1 MAGPSQTTT
10 QPYGLKTGILSQWET
25 LAQSLSSIAP
35 TASPAMIIPLVIA
48 TSGRSSWLSYL
59 LATAGALLVAI
70 HVNVFAKDSA
80 SPGSLYA
87 FVHEELGLWAG
98 LIAGWG
104 LIVAYI
110 CTAQAVTG
118 GVMEYTQGFF
128 GGFMVRPWGGFIV
141 VVATIA
147 LAVALAYRNVELS
160 TRFMLWIEA
169 ASIALIVLVFVYPGH
184 VYPGHGQSLTHTAGQ
199 FAPGV
204 LALTPIR
211 AGLIL
216 ATFSFV
222 GFESATAL
230 GAEAKNPL
238 VTIPRAVLGTTILS
252 GFFFIFCAYAEFSA
266 FSGRLDLLDVNSA
279 PLQTLAQ
286 MKGIPWLAPVLS
298 IGAGVSFFAC
308 ALACI
313 TASARTAFF
322 VSAQGSLPRSLQR
335 AHTTNQTPHI
345 AVVASGIASAAV
357 PGYLVLRRASG
368 FDLYNWLGT
377 IATFGFVV
385 AYLFVVF
392 AAALRLKRKSKSTA
406 TSITLAAITILFL
419 GWALEGSLNL
429 GAPGPE
435 KWLAP
440 IFAAIVATGVLFGVW
455 YRRTTGNAA
464 RTTSPPAE
472 AVERIES

>member
-1 MAGPSQTTT
+1 MAPPEQAV
-10 QPYGLKTGILSQWET
+10 QPYLPAQQPFGLRTGILSQWET

-48 TSGRSSWLSYL
+48 GSGRSSWLSYL
-59 LATAGALLVAI
+59 LATVGALLVAL
-70 HVNVFAKDSA
+70 HVNVFARDTA

-87 FVHEELGLWAG
+87 FVHEELGVWAG

-104 LIVAYI
+104 LLVAYI
-110 CTAQAVTG
+110 GTAQAVTG
-118 GVMEYTQGFF
+118 GVMEYTQGLWGGWLLHPV
-128 GGFMVRPWGGFIV
+128 GGFL
-141 VVATIA
+141 VVATTIA
-147 LAVALAYRNVELS
+147 VAVALAYRNVELS

-169 ASIALIVLVFVYPGH
+169 ASIALIVLVFVFPS
-184 VYPGHGQSLTHTAGQ
+184 HGQSLAYSAGQ
-199 FAPGV
+199 FTPPAF
-204 LALTPIR
+204 ALNPIR

-238 VTIPRAVLGTTILS
+238 VTIPRAVLATTILS
-252 GFFFIFCAYAEFSA
+252 GFFFVFCAYAEFSA

-279 PLQTLAQ
+279 PLQTLAR
-286 MKGIPWLAPVLS
+286 MKGIAWLAPILS

-313 TASARTAFF
+313 TASARTALFI
-322 VSAQGSLPRSLQR
+322 SMQGSLPHHLGK
-335 AHTTNQTPHI
+335 AHVTNQTPHI
-345 AVVASGIASAAV
+345 AVVVSGIASVAV
-357 PGYLVLRRASG
+357 PGCLVLRHASG

-385 AYLFVVF
+385 AYIFVVV
-392 AAALRLKRKSKSTA
+392 AAIVRLKRKGRANLWNFAIA
-406 TSITLAAITILFL
+406 TVTILFL
-419 GWALEGSLNL
+419 GWAFEGSLNL
-429 GAPGPE
+429 GASGPE

-440 IFAAIVATGVLFGVW
+440 IFAGIVAIGVIFGVW
-455 YRRTTGNAA
+455 FRKTYSDG
-464 RTTSPPAE
+464 
-472 AVERIES
+472 

>member
-1 MAGPSQTTT
+1 MAESIPASD
-10 QPYGLKTGILSQWET
+10 QPYGLRSGILSQWET

-48 TSGRSSWLSYL
+48 VSGRSSWLAYVV
-59 LATAGALLVAI
+59 ATVGALLVAV

-87 FVHEELGLWAG
+87 FVHQELGLWAG
-98 LIAGWG
+98 LVAGWG
-104 LIVAYI
+104 LLVAYI
-110 CTAQAVTG
+110 GTAQAVTG
-118 GVMEYTQGFF
+118 GVVQYAQGLF
-128 GGFMVRPWGGFIV
+128 GGFLLRPFGALLV
-141 VVATIA
+141 VTATIM
-147 LAVALAYRNVELS
+147 LAAALAYRNVELS
-160 TRFMLWIEA
+160 ARFMLWIEA
-169 ASIALIVLVFVYPGH
+169 ASIALILLVFLLPGGFISLA
-184 VYPGHGQSLTHTAGQ
+184 PGAGQ
-199 FAPGV
+199 FSAP
-204 LALTPIR
+204 AFAMTPIR

-252 GFFFIFCAYAEFSA
+252 GFFFVFCAYAEFSA
-266 FSGRLDLLDVNSA
+266 FNGRIDLLTNSSA
-279 PLQTLAQ
+279 PLQLLAKI
-286 MKGIPWLAPVLS
+286 KGIGGLGPALS

-313 TASARTAFF
+313 TAAARTALFI
-322 VSAQGSLPRSLQR
+322 SSQGNLPRQLSR
-335 AHTTNQTPHI
+335 THAVNQTPHI
-345 AVVASGIASAAV
+345 AVLAAAAFSLAIPGFLVARHAT
-357 PGYLVLRRASG
+357 G

-385 AYLFVVF
+385 AYLFVVI
-392 AAALRLKRKSKSTA
+392 AAAVRLKRTGRLR
-406 TSITLAAITILFL
+406 IWNLALAILTTLFL
-419 GWALEGSLNL
+419 AWAFEGSLNL

-440 IFAAIVATGVLFGVW
+440 VFAMIVICGVAVGLLMRKAGAKKETGVPE
-455 YRRTTGNAA
+455 YR
-464 RTTSPPAE
+464 
-472 AVERIES
+472 

>member
-1 MAGPSQTTT
+1 MAGPSQTTS

-48 TSGRSSWLSYL
+48 GSGRSSWLSYL
-59 LATAGALLVAI
+59 FATAGALLVAL
-70 HVNVFAKDSA
+70 HVNVFARDSA

-87 FVHEELGLWAG
+87 FVHAELGLWSG

-118 GVMEYTQGFF
+118 GVMEYTQGLF
-128 GGFMVRPWGGFIV
+128 GGFMLRPLGGFIV
-141 VVATIA
+141 VGATIA

-184 VYPGHGQSLTHTAGQ
+184 GQSLSHTAGQ
-199 FAPGV
+199 FAPGA

-230 GAEAKNPL
+230 GTEAKNPL
-238 VTIPRAVLGTTILS
+238 VTIPLAVLGTTILS
-252 GFFFIFCAYAEFSA
+252 GFFFVFCAYAEFSA

-286 MKGIPWLAPVLS
+286 LKGIAWLAPILS

-313 TASARTAFF
+313 TASARTALS
-322 VSAQGSLPRSLQR
+322 VSAHGSLPHALRR
-335 AHTTNQTPHI
+335 AHAINQTPHI
-345 AVVASGIASAAV
+345 AVIVSGIASAAV
-357 PGYLVLRRASG
+357 PGYLVLRHASG

-392 AAALRLKRKSKSTA
+392 AAALRLKRKGQSTA
-406 TSITLAAITILFL
+406 ISISLAAITILFL
-419 GWALEGSLNL
+419 GWALGGSLNL
-429 GAPGPE
+429 DAPGPE

-440 IFAAIVATGVLFGVW
+440 IFAAIVAAGVLFGVW
-455 YRRTTGNAA
+455 HRKTTTNYA
-464 RTTSPPAE
+464 TDTSSPAHV
-472 AVERIES
+472 AERIES

>member
-1 MAGPSQTTT
+1 MATPDQTVSPPRPIE
-10 QPYGLKTGILSQWET
+10 QPYGLRPGILSQWET

-48 TSGRSSWLSYL
+48 SSGRSSWLSYL
-59 LATAGALLVAI
+59 LATVGAVLVAL
-70 HVNVFAKDSA
+70 HVNVFARDSA

-87 FVHEELGLWAG
+87 FVHQELGIWAG

-104 LIVAYI
+104 LLVAYI
-110 CTAQAVTG
+110 GTAQAVTG
-118 GVMEYTQGFF
+118 GVMEYAQGLF
-128 GGFMVRPWGGFIV
+128 GGFLLRPAGAFGIV
-141 VVATIA
+141 AATIL

-169 ASIALIVLVFVYPGH
+169 ASIALIVLVFVYPGN
-184 VYPGHGQSLTHTAGQ
+184 GQSLAQSAGQ
-199 FAPGV
+199 FTPSAF
-204 LALTPIR
+204 ALTPIR

-238 VTIPRAVLGTTILS
+238 VTIPRAVLGTAILS
-252 GFFFIFCAYAEFSA
+252 GFFFVFCAYAEFSA

-279 PLQTLAQ
+279 PLQLLAR
-286 MKGIPWLAPVLS
+286 MKGIPWLAPILS

-313 TASARTAFF
+313 TAAARTALFI
-322 VSAQGSLPRSLQR
+322 SRHGSLPHSISRT
-335 AHTTNQTPHI
+335 HETNKTPHI
-345 AVVASGIASAAV
+345 AVMLSGIASLAI
-357 PGYLVLRRASG
+357 PGYLVLGKASG

-377 IATFGFVV
+377 IATFGFVI

-392 AAALRLKRKSKSTA
+392 AAVVRLKRLGRA
-406 TSITLAAITILFL
+406 GVGHFVLGGVTILFL

-440 IFAAIVATGVLFGVW
+440 IFAAIVTIGVLFGVW
-455 YRRTTGNAA
+455 HRKAW
-464 RTTSPPAE
+464 PLHE
-472 AVERIES
+472 

>member
-1 MAGPSQTTT
+1 MVVPDQTTNK
-10 QPYGLKTGILSQWET
+10 PYGLNPGVLSRWET

-48 TSGRSSWLSYL
+48 VSGRSSWLSYL
-59 LATAGALLVAI
+59 LATVGALLVAL
-70 HVNVFAKDSA
+70 HVNVFARDSA
-80 SPGSLYA
+80 SPGSLFA
-87 FVHEELGLWAG
+87 FVHGELGLWAG

-110 CTAQAVTG
+110 GTAQAVTG
-118 GVMEYTQGFF
+118 GVMEYAQGLF
-128 GGFMVRPWGGFIV
+128 GGFLLGPAGAFLIV
-141 VVATIA
+141 AATVA

-160 TRFMLWIEA
+160 ARFMLWIEA
-169 ASIALIVLVFVYPGH
+169 ASIALIVLVFVLPGN
-184 VYPGHGQSLTHTAGQ
+184 GHSLAHSAGQ
-199 FAPGV
+199 FSSSA
-204 LALTPIR
+204 LSLTPIR

-238 VTIPRAVLGTTILS
+238 VTIPQAVLGTTILS
-252 GFFFIFCAYAEFSA
+252 GFFFVFCAYAEYAA
-266 FSGRLDLLDVNSA
+266 FSGRLDLLSNSSA
-279 PLQTLAQ
+279 PLQMLAE
-286 MKGIPWLAPVLS
+286 MKGIAWLAPVLS

-313 TASARTAFF
+313 TASARTALFI
-322 VSAQGSLPRSLQR
+322 SAQGSLPRHLSR
-335 AHTTNQTPHI
+335 AHAVNKTPHV
-345 AVVASGIASAAV
+345 AVIASGIAALLV
-357 PGYLVLRRASG
+357 PGLLVLRHASG

-392 AAALRLKRKSKSTA
+392 AALLRLKRTGRASFVNIA
-406 TSITLAAITILFL
+406 LAVVTILFL

-440 IFAAIVATGVLFGVW
+440 IFAAIVTAGVLFGVW
-455 YRRTTGNAA
+455 FRKATKQDFGQDSEPVLTVLDRT
-464 RTTSPPAE
+464 
-472 AVERIES
+472 ES

>member
-1 MAGPSQTTT
+1 MAGHSQTTP

-48 TSGRSSWLSYL
+48 GSGRSSWLSYL

-118 GVMEYTQGFF
+118 GVMEYTQGLF
-128 GGFMVRPWGGFIV
+128 GGFMLRPLGGFIV
-141 VVATIA
+141 VALTIA

-184 VYPGHGQSLTHTAGQ
+184 GQSLTHAAGQ

-252 GFFFIFCAYAEFSA
+252 GFFFVFCAYAEFSA

-286 MKGIPWLAPVLS
+286 MKGIPWLAPILS

-313 TASARTAFF
+313 TASARTALF

-335 AHTTNQTPHI
+335 AHAVNQTPHV
-345 AVVASGIASAAV
+345 AVVASGIASVAV

-392 AAALRLKRKSKSTA
+392 AAAVRLKRKGKSTVMN
-406 TSITLAAITILFL
+406 TGLAAITILFL
-419 GWALEGSLNL
+419 GWALEGSLDL

-440 IFAAIVATGVLFGVW
+440 IFAAIVAGGVLFGVW
-455 YRRTTGNAA
+455 YRKSFAA
-464 RTTSPPAE
+464 Q
-472 AVERIES
+472 

>member
-1 MAGPSQTTT
+1 MALPTPNET
-10 QPYGLKTGILSQWET
+10 QQYGLKPAILTQWET

-48 TSGRSSWLSYL
+48 GSGPSSWLSYL
-59 LATAGALLVAI
+59 FATAGALLVAI

-87 FVHEELGLWAG
+87 FVHEELGLWPG
-98 LIAGWG
+98 LIAGWS

-118 GVMEYTQGFF
+118 GVMEYTQGLF
-128 GGFMVRPWGGFIV
+128 GGFMLRPLGGFL
-141 VVATIA
+141 VVATTIT

-184 VYPGHGQSLTHTAGQ
+184 GQSLAYSAGQ
-199 FAPGV
+199 FAPGSFS
-204 LALTPIR
+204 LSPIR

-266 FSGRLDLLDVNSA
+266 FSGRLNLLDVNSA

-286 MKGIPWLAPVLS
+286 MKGISWLAPVLS

-313 TASARTAFF
+313 TASARTALF
-322 VSAQGSLPRSLQR
+322 VSAHRSLPKSLQR
-335 AHTTNQTPHI
+335 AHAVNRTPHI
-345 AVVASGIASAAV
+345 AVVASGIASLAV
-357 PGYLVLRRASG
+357 PGYLVLRRATG

-392 AAALRLKRKSKSTA
+392 AAALRLSRKGKSTPWNLA
-406 TSITLAAITILFL
+406 VAAITILFL
-419 GWALEGSLNL
+419 AWALEGSLNL

-440 IFAAIVATGVLFGVW
+440 IFALIVLSGVLFGVW
-455 YRRTTGNAA
+455 FRKTQ
-464 RTTSPPAE
+464 S
-472 AVERIES
+472 AVQNHALASTQVIERSKS